1 MALSFAELR
10 ASRADNLAKLS
21 TQLAKVNSNQSFK
34 SDDDERLWKP
44 TLDKA
49 GNGFAVIRFLPAP
62 AGEDDPFVRMFSHG
76 FKGPTNSWYIENSL
90 TTLGK
95 EDPVGDY
102 NSKLWNSGLDSDK
115 EVARAQKRRLH
126 FYSNIYVVKDPAKPE
141 NEGKV
146 FLFKYGKKIFNK
158 LNSAMNPEFEDEK
171 SMNPFDLWEG
181 ANFKLKIRKGD
192 YGSDYE
198 KSEFDD
204 IAPLAKKDEEMEAIW
219 AKAYS
224 LQEIVAEKN
233 FKSYDELLAKM
244 NKVLGL
250 TGTKTSTAP
259 TRTAEPKVG
268 KTMAAADEVEVEDE
282 GSDIDADEL
291 LAELGLNAAE

>member
-10 ASRADNLAKLS
+10 ASRTENLAKLS
-21 TQLAKVNSNQSFK
+21 TQLAKVNSNQTFK

-76 FKGPTNSWYIENSL
+76 FKGPTNSWYIENSR
-90 TTLGK
+90 TTLGID
-95 EDPVGDY
+95 DPVGEL
-102 NSKLWNSGLDSDK
+102 NSKLWNSGVDSDK
-115 EVARAQKRRLH
+115 EIARAQKRRLH
-126 FYSNIYVVKDPAKPE
+126 FYSNIYVVKDPANPE

-146 FLFKYGKKIFNK
+146 FLYKYGKKIFNK
-158 LNSAMNPEFEDEK
+158 LNSAMNPEFQDEK

-204 IAPLAKKDEEMEAIW
+204 VAPLATTDEAMEAIW

-250 TGTKTSTAP
+250 DKKSGTVAP

-268 KTMAAADEVEVEDE
+268 KSVAAAEEVEVEGEDE
-282 GSDIDADEL
+282 SNIDEL
-291 LAELGLNAAE
+291 LNELNLNE